1 MSQLQ
6 IENID
11 ISKYKGPLKLD
22 GTPNKRSKYWKKF
35 IKEYN
40 NQNQKEY
47 INKTE
52 LNNYNNEIDLLLEE
66 DKDNNEIDL
75 LKENHR
81 DNNENDL
88 LLEEDKHNTEND
100 LVLEEDI
107 DNTENDL
114 VSEEDR
120 ENTEND
126 LVLEEDRDNNEND
139 LLMEEDRDNTEN
151 DLVLEEDRDNNE
163 NDLLMEEDRDNNE
176 IKENYDEL
184 YEKIKLICQDMTQ
197 EQLLE
202 VLKPFHSKK
211 LSMLIHIF
219 LQKNIEYE
227 NNMYNNKLNKLLLDN
242 YSEMMI
248 TLFKYEKP
256 KMITNYYYNLSID
269 IKLNI
274 INLEVNNN
282 EWFWIQNNNNKLMK
296 LNQLLIFNYWDKI
309 FADNEIYIT
318 FILQDREGIDK
329 LVLCNKC
336 ILDTTNNNIISFK
349 FNESMIQ
356 NNENNLI
363 KLSNNLKSYKGI
375 ICLKL

>member
-52 LNNYNNEIDLLLEE
+52 LNNY
-66 DKDNNEIDL
+66 NNEIDL

-248 TLFKYEKP
+248 TLFRYEKP